1 MKIAILGSRGIPN
14 KYGGFEQF
22 AEYVSVGMVNSGH
35 EVTVYSPHFHEYK
48 KIDLKAYTSFIKNV
62 LKVNSVL
69 QRIFFMIIFA

>member
-48 KIDLKAYTSFIKNV
+48 KNSFKGV
-62 LKVNSVL
+62 H
-69 QRIFFMIIFA
+69 IIHKKCGSFLNCVGRS